1 EFKGEGEPPKPGPK
15 DKVWPS
21 RKISASNLK
30 RIAEIERHKVK
41 DGESI
46 DSLAKANG
54 FDWKFLSRFNWGTDV
69 PKEINKHLVDDN
81 GIWKPTKDGKNFSF
95 TSTDHPGI
103 MFIPKKWEKTGLATG
118 KEHVFKV
125 RHIVP
130 LVVRLETVEGH
141 RIPEADYEITWANED
156 THEGTLGPQGID
168 MIEDPPPGEFTIEYK
183 DLHLVL
189 AKGLAAQAR
198 DAMDERDKAVLIEV
212 LKYDKETAENVVQ
225 FYDKYFDTY
234 SGKGFIEDLYSQFP
248 DEDEQIVLEF
258 LLAHGEQEVKSGA
271 ELVEQEPDS
280 ALPAETD
287 EAFGK
292 VGALEGQGGG
302 GG

>member
-1 EFKGEGEPPKPGPK
+1 MLTIHRVLITAAILGAAAPALAQEP
-15 DKVWPS
+15 
-21 RKISASNLK
+21 
-30 RIAEIERHKVK
+30 
-41 DGESI
+41 
-46 DSLAKANG
+46 
-54 FDWKFLSRFNWGTDV
+54 
-69 PKEINKHLVDDN
+69 
-81 GIWKPTKDGKNFSF
+81 
-95 TSTDHPGI
+95 TSQR
-103 MFIPKKWEKTGLATG
+103 
-118 KEHVFKV
+118 V
-125 RHIVP
+125 
-130 LVVRLETVEGH
+130 
-141 RIPEADYEITWANED
+141 
-156 THEGTLGPQGID
+156 TLD
-168 MIEDPPPGEFTIEYK
+168 F
-183 DLHLVL
+183 
-189 AKGLAAQAR
+189 
-198 DAMDERDKAVLIEV
+198 DKAPL
-212 LKYDKETAENVVQ
+212 ENVVQ